1 MEQRVKPYANKL
13 SQELGLPV
21 HHIHQWPR
29 WSTGM
34 TVEENRLWVKSLKEQ
49 GYTVYDI
56 GTDPGLGLILDRI
69 IVWKSLNY
77 LTDRLINMNS
87 NEVLKDLKLA
97 FNFLKELNFK
107 SSGEENF
114 PDNVS
119 IGFKGNQYNILLH
132 YEYMAENF
140 DFVMID
146 NTDPARHIQFWR
158 LIERF
163 SETKVLY
170 SDIKPT
176 MKEYKP
182 QLDRIASEIK
192 KVLPVIL
199 SLDKNE
205 VLK

>member
-1 MEQRVKPYANKL
+1 
-13 SQELGLPV
+13 
-21 HHIHQWPR
+21 
-29 WSTGM
+29 
-34 TVEENRLWVKSLKEQ
+34 
-49 GYTVYDI
+49 
-56 GTDPGLGLILDRI
+56 
-69 IVWKSLNY
+69 
-77 LTDRLINMNS
+77 MNS
-87 NEVLKDLKLA
+87 SEVIKNLKLA
-97 FNFLKELNFK
+97 FNFLSDFNFNLN
-107 SSGEENF
+107 GEENF

-132 YEYMAENF
+132 HEYMAENF
-140 DFVMID
+140 DFVLID
-146 NTDPARHIQFWR
+146 NTDPAKHIQFWR

-163 SETKVLY
+163 SETKVPY

-182 QLDRIASEIK
+182 QLDRIASEFK